1 MSIAKIAQPT
11 GFVWE
16 MVIKE
21 FEFSFRVWHSST
33 TVGNLGLVS
42 LERKS
47 YKVVAQS
54 RDLERL
60 KLSVA
65 G

>member
-1 MSIAKIAQPT
+1 
-11 GFVWE
+11 
-16 MVIKE
+16 
-21 FEFSFRVWHSST
+21 
-33 TVGNLGLVS
+33 LVS

-60 KLSVA
+60 KPFLWRGDVA
-65 G
+65 AKTLFTPLPGKKQTIFVLI